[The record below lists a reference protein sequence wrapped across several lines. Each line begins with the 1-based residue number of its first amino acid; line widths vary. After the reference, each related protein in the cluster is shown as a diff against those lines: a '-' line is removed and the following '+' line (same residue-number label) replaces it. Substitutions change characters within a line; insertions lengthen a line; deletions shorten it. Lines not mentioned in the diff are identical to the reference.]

1 MTSEPQVPVT
11 EEADIFEALGLTY
24 RPPEQRESLGT
35 QKKRILNRRFCQ
47 VEG

>member
-1 MTSEPQVPVT
+1 MTSEPKVPVT

-35 QKKRILNRRFCQ
+35 NKKT
-47 VEG
+47 EGNGDPKRGS